1 MSNKVSL
8 RIWGRDFLLEVDYD
22 IFDDEVATQEQ
33 IDTFDNFVSH
43 PDWIEKAKDQVEKYC
58 KKSVL
63 SDDENMKKD
72 NIFSYVK
79 PDYLFVKNETK
90 YHRVALM
97 CKYRYDE
104 EHGLAVVF
112 DSEGKVTVGDQDI
125 IL

>member
-1 MSNKVSL
+1 
-8 RIWGRDFLLEVDYD
+8 
-22 IFDDEVATQEQ
+22 
-33 IDTFDNFVSH
+33 
-43 PDWIEKAKDQVEKYC
+43 
-58 KKSVL
+58 
-63 SDDENMKKD
+63 MKKD

-90 YHRVALM
+90 YHKVALM

-104 EHGLAVVF
+104 EHGLTVVF